1 MKTARYRWG
10 ILLACCL
17 AWLSS
22 SATSLAGETRWFGGT
37 ERVLPVSLANLKDNG
52 IRSNWLLD
60 DQGAT
65 LWDFSLGTDVAL
77 WDYQSDRVR
86 QLIGARFGINT
97 RFEFGSESFDL
108 WAADV
113 RGGGAW
119 GIQWSDWVVEAFF
132 FHESSHLGD
141 EILERGDRS
150 RIDSSVNGV
159 RLTVSRTWREDRWR
173 TYGGLTGVPFA
184 EPAELESF
192 ALHAG
197 AEWRQLPP
205 FRRGYLALETEVWA
219 WREWNPEVTAQ
230 VGCFIGPRDEER
242 LLSTARVYLQFAS
255 GRVPLGQFYNETEST
270 FALGLALHW

>member
-1 MKTARYRWG
+1 
-10 ILLACCL
+10 
-17 AWLSS
+17 
-22 SATSLAGETRWFGGT
+22 
-37 ERVLPVSLANLKDNG
+37 
-52 IRSNWLLD
+52 
-60 DQGAT
+60 
-65 LWDFSLGTDVAL
+65 
-77 WDYQSDRVR
+77 
-86 QLIGARFGINT
+86 
-97 RFEFGSESFDL
+97 
-108 WAADV
+108 
-113 RGGGAW
+113 
-119 GIQWSDWVVEAFF
+119 
-132 FHESSHLGD
+132 
-141 EILERGDRS
+141 
-150 RIDSSVNGV
+150 V

-219 WREWNPEVTAQ
+219 WREWNPDVTAQ

-242 LLSTARVYLQFAS
+242 LLSTARVYLQFAA